1 MSPPRKLL
9 NFQSLWALTS
19 LPGSL
24 KDPDGL
30 KAFCPDCGSSPRGLE
45 RTGRGEREPCASPG
59 VDRWPPQAP
68 GSQVPHL
75 FLGRSEILL
84 ALSFSRI
91 DLGPLGA
98 SEKVLTHF
106 GFARVFQR

>member
-1 MSPPRKLL
+1 MGRQSRVLL
-9 NFQSLWALTS
+9 QESI
-19 LPGSL
+19 G
-24 KDPDGL
+24 GL
-30 KAFCPDCGSSPRGLE
+30 Q
-45 RTGRGEREPCASPG
+45 
-59 VDRWPPQAP
+59 QAP

-91 DLGPLGA
+91 DLGPLRA
-98 SEKVLTHF
+98 SEKALTHF

>member
-1 MSPPRKLL
+1 MGTYLTPWQFEGPRWPESLL
-9 NFQSLWALTS
+9 SLLWFQPQGL
-19 LPGSL
+19 GE
-24 KDPDGL
+24 DG
-30 KAFCPDCGSSPRGLE
+30 A
-45 RTGRGEREPCASPG
+45 RGEREPCASPG